1 MPKQGQ
7 KAITINE
14 KIFDRAKAEAESQNR
29 SVAGWITDLIKQ
41 NSEPV
46 EVAKN

>member
-7 KAITINE
+7 KAVTINE
-14 KIFDRAKAEAESQNR
+14 KVFDRAKASAETQDK
-29 SVAGWITDLIKQ
+29 SVAGWITDLILK

-46 EVAKN
+46 EVAEI

>member
-7 KAITINE
+7 KAVTINE
-14 KIFDRAKAEAESQNR
+14 KVFDRARAEADTQDK
-29 SVAGWITDLIKQ
+29 SVAGWVTELIME

-46 EVAKN
+46 EVAEV